1 LHPPAIEADSGADA
15 TSAGGVNLS
24 NDGTKTMSGD
34 LRSEVERA
42 AEGLVYTSESDRP
55 FEWFTVAGGAEG
67 WPYGADE
74 FARRIGA
81 AAGAPV
87 EERTLGRF
95 FQPHIESTDPS
106 DTRAQEI
113 RPRYE
118 ALKALLAAK
127 LAEVRVFRVG
137 RIEIDCYVVGGDGR
151 GNLAGVRTVAVE
163 T

>member
-1 LHPPAIEADSGADA
+1 MTDDGSELRRQLETAAD
-15 TSAGGVNLS
+15 
-24 NDGTKTMSGD
+24 
-34 LRSEVERA
+34 
-42 AEGLVYTSESDRP
+42 GLLYTSESDRP
-55 FEWFTVAGGAEG
+55 FEWFSLPGGAAG

-87 EERTLGRF
+87 EERTLDRF
-95 FQPHIESTDPS
+95 FAPHIESTDPY

-118 ALKALLAAK
+118 ALKTLLAAS
-127 LAEVRVFRVG
+127 LAGVRVFRVG
-137 RIEIDCYVVGGDGR
+137 RIEIACYVVGGDDR
-151 GNLAGVRTVAVE
+151 GNLAGLRTVAVE

>member
-1 LHPPAIEADSGADA
+1 
-15 TSAGGVNLS
+15 
-24 NDGTKTMSGD
+24 MSE
-34 LRSEVERA
+34 LRAEVLAA

-55 FEWFTVAGGAEG
+55 FEWWELPGGAAG

-87 EERTLGRF
+87 EERTLDRLF
-95 FQPHIESTDPS
+95 KPHIETVDPQ
-106 DTRAQEI
+106 DTRALEI

-118 ALKALLAAK
+118 ALKRLLATR
-127 LAEVRVFRVG
+127 LRDVRVFRIG
-137 RIEIDCYVVGGDGR
+137 RVEIDTWAVGDDGR

>member
-1 LHPPAIEADSGADA
+1 MDS
-15 TSAGGVNLS
+15 SE
-24 NDGTKTMSGD
+24 
-34 LRSEVERA
+34 LRGEVMAA

-55 FEWFTVAGGAEG
+55 FEWFELAGGAAG

-74 FARRIGA
+74 FARKIGA

-87 EERTLGRF
+87 EERTLDRF
-95 FQPHIESTDPS
+95 FKPHIETVDPL

-118 ALKALLAAK
+118 ALKKLLATR
-127 LAEVRVFRVG
+127 LREVRVFRVG
-137 RIEIDCYVVGGDGR
+137 RIEIDCYVVGDDGR

>member
-1 LHPPAIEADSGADA
+1 VDS
-15 TSAGGVNLS
+15 SE
-24 NDGTKTMSGD
+24 
-34 LRSEVERA
+34 LRGEVMAA

-55 FEWFTVAGGAEG
+55 FEWFELPGAAAG

-74 FARRIGA
+74 FARRAGA

-87 EERTLGRF
+87 EERTLDRF
-95 FQPHIESTDPS
+95 FKPHIETVDPL
-106 DTRAQEI
+106 DIRAQEI

-118 ALKALLAAK
+118 ALKKLLATR
-127 LAEVRVFRVG
+127 LGEVRVFRIG
-137 RIEIDCYVVGGDGR
+137 RIEIDCYVVGDDGH